1 MKQRSR
7 TNLRQTEL
15 FPEPGSSSVAIP
27 LPLAVSREA
36 ELKRALAKLLLDVAL
51 ADVGVPK
58 GENGET
64 GNEYDE

>member
-36 ELKRALAKLLLDVAL
+36 ELKRALAELLLDVAL
-51 ADVGVPK
+51 ADVGIPK
-58 GENGET
+58 GEKG
-64 GNEYDE
+64 DECDE